1 MQNFSNR
8 LGGQDLTTFRDTVGA
23 KRALEDDKET
33 LEAGFANAK
42 RIRAMRMSTAL
53 KTKLASVEGAACS
66 MGGSLLSS
74 FVKKN
79 ERKSEERRAEEK
91 KRRREEIATREARYL
106 ADKAEAAE
114 SRHQEKVEREERA
127 HRDCNES
134 RAHAGVGHADQRDQE
149 ERVRQGGRKRGEA
162 QKDVVVGPAA

>member
-1 MQNFSNR
+1 MVRRPPKWSHARTKPEMQNFSNR
-8 LGGQDLTTFRDTVGA
+8 LGGQDLTTFRDTVRA
-23 KRALEDDKET
+23 KRDLEDDKET
-33 LEAGFANAK
+33 LEAGFAKAK
-42 RIRAMRMSTAL
+42 RIRAMRMSAAL

-66 MGGSLLSS
+66 MGGRLLSS

-114 SRHQEKVEREERA
+114 SRHQEKLEREERA

-134 RAHAGVGHADQRDQE
+134 RAR
-149 ERVRQGGRKRGEA
+149 RGWSC
-162 QKDVVVGPAA
+162 

>member
-1 MQNFSNR
+1 MVRRPPKWSHARTKPEMQNFSNR
-8 LGGQDLTTFRDTVGA
+8 LGGQDLTTFRDTVRA
-23 KRALEDDKET
+23 KRDLEDDKET
-33 LEAGFANAK
+33 LEAGFAKAK

-66 MGGSLLSS
+66 MGGRLLSS

-79 ERKSEERRAEEK
+79 ERKSEERRAEEKKRRRAEEK

-114 SRHQEKVEREERA
+114 SRHQEKLEREERA
-127 HRDCNES
+127 HRDRNES
-134 RAHAGVGHADQRDQE
+134 RAR
-149 ERVRQGGRKRGEA
+149 RSWSC
-162 QKDVVVGPAA
+162 